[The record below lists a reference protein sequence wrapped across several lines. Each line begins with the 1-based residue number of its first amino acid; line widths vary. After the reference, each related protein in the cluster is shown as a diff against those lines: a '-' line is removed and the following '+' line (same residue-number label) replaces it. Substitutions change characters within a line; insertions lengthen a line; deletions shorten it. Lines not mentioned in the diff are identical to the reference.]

1 MPANKNALL
10 RYKTIDACLRNR
22 RREWTLEDLIDA
34 CSDALYEYSGKDDI
48 VSRRTVQMDIQKM
61 RSSELGYNAPIVV
74 YDNKYY
80 KYADPDYSITDTPLS
95 ESDIQQMAEA
105 VDILKQLSGFSS
117 FSGMEDI
124 VGRLEDHISAVR
136 HEHRPVISFESNG
149 LLKGLQFITPIYE
162 AVTSKTCIRITYK
175 PFKSDEPKKIIFSAY
190 LLKEWHNRW
199 FVFGQTKG
207 RKTISNLALDRILE
221 ISPCPDETYEDSESF
236 NPETWFNDFV
246 GVTKAFGAK
255 AKVKFLA
262 SESEAPYIET
272 KPIHSSQTTLR
283 RNDDGTVLFQIEVIP
298 NFELEQAIL
307 NYGEGVK
314 VVSPKSL
321 VLRMRERLKKAAAQ
335 YGKYRR

>member
-10 RYKTIDACLRNR
+10 RYKTIDKCLRNR
-22 RREWTLEDLIDA
+22 AREWTLEDLIEA
-34 CSDALYEYSGKDDI
+34 CSDALYEYSGKDDY
-48 VSRRTVQMDIQKM
+48 VSRRTIQTDIQRM

-80 KYADPDYSITDTPLS
+80 KYSDPNYSITDTPLS
-95 ESDIQQMAEA
+95 DSDLQQMAEA
-105 VDILKQLSGFSS
+105 VNILKQLSGFSS

-124 VGRLEDHISAVR
+124 VGRLEDHLNAVR
-136 HEHRPVISFESNG
+136 QDLSPVISFESNG
-149 LLKGLQFITPIYE
+149 LLRGLHNITPLYE
-162 AVTSKTCIRITYK
+162 AVVEKKCIRILYK
-175 PFKSDEPKKIIFSAY
+175 SFKADTVQEFTISPY

-199 FVFGQTKG
+199 FVFGKKKG
-207 RKTISNLALDRILE
+207 WNGMTNLALDRILSIE
-221 ISPCPDETYEDSESF
+221 GCPEEPYEEDADF
-236 NPETWFNDFV
+236 NPETWFDDFV
-246 GVTKAFGAK
+246 GVTKGSGCK

-262 SESEAPYIET
+262 SASEAPYIET
-272 KPIHSSQTTLR
+272 KPIHSSQTILH

-298 NFELEQAIL
+298 NFELEQAML

-314 VVSPKSL
+314 VISPRSL